1 MFSDTDIQSAI
12 AYNSQA
18 VFEFY
23 SFTASGAIRF
33 DLRRFHVDELNARM
47 QTQLASAE
55 DVERFKKQMRTA
67 IRAAATA

>member
-1 MFSDTDIQSAI
+1 
-12 AYNSQA
+12 

-47 QTQLASAE
+47 QTQLTSAE